1 MLRLLLM
8 VNGLVKLNIHKT
20 MDNKKEYM
28 VITSDGVYDYDVI
41 VEDIEGK
48 GTKYSIHMSH
58 GEQYQNHAKGELVI
72 SMLDTGDD
80 IVFSKP
86 IKKLDYAESLCL
98 RILLSIEHDTSI
110 GSMTPLK
117 YRVVENKQV
126 LEV

>member
-1 MLRLLLM
+1 M
-8 VNGLVKLNIHKT
+8 N
-20 MDNKKEYM
+20 NKKEYL
-28 VITSDGVYDYDVI
+28 VITSKGEHDYNVI

-58 GEQYQNHAKGELVI
+58 GEQYQSHAKGELVI
-72 SMLDTGDD
+72 SMLDTGNE

-98 RILLSIEHDTSI
+98 RILLSVEHDTSI
-110 GSMTPLK
+110 GGMTPMK
-117 YRVVENKQV
+117 YRIIENKQV